1 MPPTRH
7 ISMVMAVDYT
17 CGYGYVQVWQW
28 LGLWVRK
35 YSIFSLSLSFT
46 LPLYRFSLWL
56 SLSLSLSRALPLS
69 MWGELGSPRANVGM
83 GIRSSCVG
91 WVHPGSALTWV
102 GGELGSQDQR
112 HEPRGEIK
120 YVKRYDPVE
129 LKVCVVDVPN
139 ALRQVMSIWIWLST
153 TTFLSRHC

>member
-1 MPPTRH
+1 MG
-7 ISMVMAVDYT
+7 V
-17 CGYGYVQVWQW
+17 
-28 LGLWVRK
+28 
-35 YSIFSLSLSFT
+35 
-46 LPLYRFSLWL
+46 
-56 SLSLSLSRALPLS
+56 
-69 MWGELGSPRANVGM
+69 ELGSPRANVGM

-139 ALRQVMSIWIWLST
+139 ALWQVMSIWIWFSIWNLDLVQEFVLDLVLDLVIR
-153 TTFLSRHC
+153 FLSR

>member
-1 MPPTRH
+1 MVRAVGKKIFDLLS
-7 ISMVMAVDYT
+7 IS
-17 CGYGYVQVWQW
+17 
-28 LGLWVRK
+28 LLH
-35 YSIFSLSLSFT
+35 SPSLSL
-46 LPLYRFSLWL
+46 LPL
-56 SLSLSLSRALPLS
+56 SLSLPRALPLS
-69 MWGELGSPRANVGM
+69 MGGELGSPRANVGM

-139 ALRQVMSIWIWLST
+139 ALWQVMSIWIWFSISNLDLFQELVLDLVLDLVIR
-153 TTFLSRHC
+153 FLSR